1 MDWVDWYLTECKK
14 IEEREAMK
22 HHNNIITAS
31 IVCGL
36 LAAAVCVITILAF
49 NVEQSNTVNS
59 NVKIPS
65 EIVEKYFGSE
75 WVECEVQEVVEEALE
90 QYFANGE

>member
-1 MDWVDWYLTECKK
+1 
-14 IEEREAMK
+14 MK